1 MKGYSM
7 KTLNSE
13 EILALP
19 FGTKIKVVYHKTKY
33 QSKDEAYNA
42 VVFWEKIGYEDG
54 VVDNLRTIAEQA
66 YNNYC
71 KVYLLFD

>member
-1 MKGYSM
+1 MKSYSM
-7 KTLNSE
+7 KTLDSG
-13 EILALP
+13 EILDLP
-19 FGTKIKVVYHKTKY
+19 FGTKIKVVYHKSKY
-33 QSKDEAYNA
+33 HSKDETYNA
-42 VVFWEKIGYEDG
+42 VVFGEKIGYEDG